1 MSDFIDEAFDKDTI
15 AVQAKMEEKKA
26 YLYVEGL
33 DDVDFWKELLQ
44 DDKIDISST
53 SREEKQKSHKGKNA
67 LRELVKKSNKKLI
80 IAIDSD
86 FDFLCPNNSQ
96 SAIEFNRCKYVI
108 QTYFYSKENISL
120 QPNIIDLILEKTK
133 LNNEKISSDFKSY
146 IEKYSQIIYQCFIRF
161 LFLRNEKIKT
171 LNSKKFH
178 SALTPKNPIF
188 DTSFDI
194 RNDPFSQVKINASN
208 IEKDLDNEIKKIPG
222 WDVKLNDF
230 IAVTEEKGLLVN
242 TAHCFINGHRLEDSI
257 VTPYTEGKI
266 RALKIKLTMKIKE
279 ECKSDKKQI
288 SNRRNE
294 ISNIISKKHSFHTR
308 LRDCNEIYKH
318 DIIKEIKNNF
328 LKAIN

>member
-1 MSDFIDEAFDKDTI
+1 MCDFIDEAFDEDTI
-15 AVQAKMEEKKA
+15 AVQAKMEGKKT
-26 YLYVEGL
+26 YIYVEGL

-53 SREEKQKSHKGKNA
+53 SREEKQKSHKGKNV
-67 LRELVKKSNKKLI
+67 LRELVKKSNKNLI

-96 SAIEFNRCKYVI
+96 SAIEFNSCKYVV

-146 IEKYSQIIYQCFIRF
+146 IETYSKIIYKCFIMF
-161 LFLRNEKIKT
+161 LFLRNEKIKP

-178 SALTPKNPIF
+178 STLTPKNPIF
-188 DTSFDI
+188 DTSFKMK
-194 RNDPFSQVKINASN
+194 NDPFHQVRINASKM
-208 IEKDLDNEIKKIPG
+208 EEYLDNEIKKIPN
-222 WDVKLNDF
+222 WNVKLNNF
-230 IAVTEEKGLLVN
+230 MTATEKKGLLAN
-242 TAHCFINGHRLEDSI
+242 TSHCFINGHRLEDSI
-257 VTPYTEGKI
+257 VTPYAEGKI
-266 RALKIKLTMKIKE
+266 RALKIKLTMKIKD

-288 SNRRNE
+288 SNRKNE

-308 LRDCNEIYKH
+308 LRDCTEIYKH
-318 DIIKEIKNNF
+318 DIIKEIKNKF
-328 LKAIN
+328 LVAIS